1 MQPVLADNLVL
12 VLPRGLSLRD
22 WNRVGHLD
30 REWAYY
36 QKLAAQFG
44 RTILVSSGGPD
55 DQALGQKLASTLPN
69 PSSLTLLWND
79 TRVLEPLFHAS
90 IPARVAQLLAP
101 QSSVLILTEQFTAGA
116 AAVATHAHLKALQ
129 HRVALVARGGYLWSR
144 FAARECGPDSPQ
156 AVLAGQI
163 EAALC
168 CSADMVMGTTPEM
181 VSDLCWRYHIDP
193 REARCVPNFAIVP
206 EVMTP
211 ASERERGLIVT
222 AGNVLARKRIHIL
235 IEAIALMDPE
245 LKAAT
250 TLEVIGQGPEL
261 PKLRKTAESLGV
273 SVRFVPTLPHAEFLE
288 RLSHASIYAQ
298 ASDHEGHPRGVLDA
312 LAMGAVVVASD
323 APGLHG
329 MVKTGSTGILVPT
342 AEPRDF
348 ANAFAGIL
356 TDPDWCDLLGGTAA
370 RTIHAEYGID
380 RVVSLAIEACR
391 DAMRSV
397 KPARSP
403 AA

>member
-1 MQPVLADNLVL
+1 MQQVLADNLVL

-22 WNRVGHLD
+22 WNRIGHLD
-30 REWAYY
+30 REWTYY
-36 QKLAAQFG
+36 QRLAARFG

-55 DQALGQKLASTLPN
+55 DRALAERLANTLPR
-69 PSSLTLLWND
+69 PASLTLLWND
-79 TRVLEPLFHAS
+79 TRVLEPHYHAS
-90 IPARVAQLLAP
+90 IPARVAQLLTP
-101 QSSVLILTEQFTAGA
+101 RSSALILTEQFTAGA
-116 AAVATHAHLKALQ
+116 AAVATHAHLKSLHHPA
-129 HRVALVARGGYLWSR
+129 ALVARGGYLWSR

-156 AVLAGQI
+156 AVLAAQI

-168 CSADMVMGTTPEM
+168 GLADLVIGTTPDM

-193 REARCVPNFAIVP
+193 RHARCVPNFAIVP
-206 EVMTP
+206 DVITP
-211 ASERERGLIVT
+211 AAERERGLIVT
-222 AGNVLARKRIHIL
+222 AGNVIARKRIHIL
-235 IEAIALMDPE
+235 IEAISLLDQDLRAS
-245 LKAAT
+245 T

-261 PKLRKTAESLGV
+261 PRLRKLAESLGV
-273 SVRFVPTLPHAEFLE
+273 SVRFVPTLPHTDFLE

-312 LAMGAVVVASD
+312 LAMGAVVVAAD

-329 MVKTGSTGILVPT
+329 MVKTGATGILVPT

-370 RTIHAEYGID
+370 RAIRADYGID
-380 RVVSLAIEACR
+380 HVASLAIDACR
-391 DAMRSV
+391 DAMIVASA
-397 KPARSP
+397 ARSP